1 MTDYKNK
8 DDNFKKLTRPIFAY
22 ITFRSDIAFHSVLEL
37 DKKEKE
43 VRLSKSDQLISY

>member
-22 ITFRSDIAFHSVLEL
+22 ITFRSDIAFHNVLEL
-37 DKKEKE
+37 NKKEKE
-43 VRLSKSDQLISY
+43 GDALTGGLEYRG

>member
-43 VRLSKSDQLISY
+43 GDALAGGLEYRG